1 MILITAM
8 DGHTQGVVD
17 VKTFRVSNSVPNT
30 PVTKTKTDKSFL
42 KKTPIPKTKSL
53 NWKDGVPTP
62 VQDSSITPNQQA
74 IHLLARFA
82 SGQIQMSGNKI
93 KHLST
98 VDEEN
103 SISDSLNELNWDS
116 PLPSEKKKIDG

>member
-1 MILITAM
+1 M

-17 VKTFRVSNSVPNT
+17 VKISRVSFSVPNT
-30 PVTKTKTDKSFL
+30 PVTKTKTGKSFL
-42 KKTPIPKTKSL
+42 KKTPVPKIKSL

-62 VQDSSITPNQQA
+62 VQDGSITPNQQA
-74 IHLLARFA
+74 IHLLVGFA
-82 SGQIQMSGNKI
+82 SSQIQMSGNKV

-103 SISDSLNELNWDS
+103 SISN
-116 PLPSEKKKIDG
+116 